1 VSDAAGIVE
10 LALTQDERT
19 MGTLAHVLQLVGE
32 WIAPLVICLVKRNS
46 GTNSVD

>member
-1 VSDAAGIVE
+1 
-10 LALTQDERT
+10 
-19 MGTLAHVLQLVGE
+19 VLQLVGE